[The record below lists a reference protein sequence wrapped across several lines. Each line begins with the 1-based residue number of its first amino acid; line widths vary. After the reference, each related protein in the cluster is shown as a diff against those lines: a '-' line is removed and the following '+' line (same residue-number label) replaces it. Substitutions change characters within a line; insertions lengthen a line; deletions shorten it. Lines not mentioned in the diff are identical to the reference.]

1 MKHSKK
7 ILLIETI
14 LMLVSLFCFILFDIN
29 YYLYLLIVGLTSAS
43 LYLFFKPPRNKE
55 RFDTDIVLIIVISLL
70 FYYAIT
76 YFIGFFSGFYYT
88 SYSKQ
93 LVGIL
98 TNIITAIIL
107 IVSVENIRELLIKN
121 NAYHKSIIFITP
133 LVCLLLELPSA
144 MSFSLYSTKVDFF
157 NAFLNVVVPLIAKN
171 ITLTYIVYKSNKYS
185 SILYQILLTIPNYLV
200 PVFPNLGD
208 FFSTV
213 INTILPIIILVLALN
228 ITTVKFEKIKNS
240 RKLGKSNILELS
252 IHIFLILTVLST
264 LYLTS
269 NMFRFTSLAIGS
281 NSMAK
286 VINKGDIVIIDKK
299 QKDINKND
307 VIAYDQGGRIIV
319 HRVVDILEDE
329 TGNVY
334 ITKGD
339 ANESSDGWTV
349 NNKNLTGKV
358 LVKIKWLGWPT
369 VKLSE
374 LLR

>member
-55 RFDTDIVLIIVISLL
+55 RFDTDIILIIVISLL

-157 NAFLNVVVPLIAKN
+157 NAFLNVVVP
-171 ITLTYIVYKSNKYS
+171 
-185 SILYQILLTIPNYLV
+185 
-200 PVFPNLGD
+200 
-208 FFSTV
+208 
-213 INTILPIIILVLALN
+213 
-228 ITTVKFEKIKNS
+228 
-240 RKLGKSNILELS
+240 
-252 IHIFLILTVLST
+252 
-264 LYLTS
+264 
-269 NMFRFTSLAIGS
+269 
-281 NSMAK
+281 
-286 VINKGDIVIIDKK
+286 
-299 QKDINKND
+299 
-307 VIAYDQGGRIIV
+307 
-319 HRVVDILEDE
+319 
-329 TGNVY
+329 
-334 ITKGD
+334 
-339 ANESSDGWTV
+339 
-349 NNKNLTGKV
+349 
-358 LVKIKWLGWPT
+358 
-369 VKLSE
+369 
-374 LLR
+374 